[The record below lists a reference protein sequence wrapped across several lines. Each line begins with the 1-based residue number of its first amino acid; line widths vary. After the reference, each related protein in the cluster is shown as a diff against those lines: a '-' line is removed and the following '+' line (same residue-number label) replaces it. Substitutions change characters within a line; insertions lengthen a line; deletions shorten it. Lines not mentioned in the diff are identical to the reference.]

1 MLGLKEME
9 TFEVGLN
16 VLCITVL
23 SRVCGGQRVGC
34 GGLSKNGSH
43 RPRCFN
49 TWSLVGGL
57 RLGGVVL
64 LGESMSYVTGGWTLR
79 FRKTAAISS

>member
-1 MLGLKEME
+1 MGLKEME

-64 LGESMSYVTGGWTLR
+64 LEKVCHMSLGGGL
-79 FRKTAAISS
+79 